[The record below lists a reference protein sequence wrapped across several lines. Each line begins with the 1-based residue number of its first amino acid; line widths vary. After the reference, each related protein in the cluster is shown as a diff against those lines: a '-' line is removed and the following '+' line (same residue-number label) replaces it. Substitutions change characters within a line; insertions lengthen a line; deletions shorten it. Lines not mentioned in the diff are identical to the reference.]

1 MPFSRR
7 FAFLSVLS
15 GFFSVLAVLFFS
27 PAASANSLPWVEHS
41 VRSGESVAFIAGRYG
56 VSPRTIERA
65 NELLK
70 VLERS
75 HSNDELAKMAKEIG
89 ASDKDQFQLSFI
101 QLDDP
106 LLEQIKQD
114 ILHTDIDNLT
124 PVEALMKLHTI
135 RKRLSGG

>member
-1 MPFSRR
+1 LRKGGS
-7 FAFLSVLS
+7 
-15 GFFSVLAVLFFS
+15 
-27 PAASANSLPWVEHS
+27 EHS
-41 VRSGESVAFIAGRYG
+41 FGIHVARMAGM
-56 VSPRTIERA
+56 PPKIIERA

-70 VLERS
+70 LLERS
-75 HSNDELAKMAKEIG
+75 HSNDELAKMADELAVSG
-89 ASDKDQFQLSFI
+89 KDQFQLSFI

-135 RKRLSGG
+135 RKRLGGKE